1 MFIKNNQWMNSF
13 ETVTGKTHLKIEMPN
28 QDAVM
33 SEVIEEDFLISAV
46 ADGHGSKKCTRSHLG
61 ALYAVES
68 AIQVA
73 KDIKEDFIRD
83 DIIQTK
89 SIGKYYTKRVIALWR
104 KKIDEHLERKPLDLD
119 LLEDLSSKEVKS
131 IKKNQYVS
139 YGSTL
144 LIVMLIKDYIL
155 CYQLGDGDILFISK
169 SNNVTKPIKRDG
181 RHIANDTSSLCLS
194 RPEKEFKIKVFRDL
208 NHVLQMILLST
219 DGYSNSFSSETG
231 FFKVGSDLVEMISED
246 GFSVV
251 EENLKEWIEDTS
263 NQGSGDDT
271 SVSILTRIKKTEELE
286 AASS

>member
-13 ETVTGKTHLKIEMPN
+13 ETITGKTHMKIKMPN

-33 SEVIEEDFLISAV
+33 SEVIDKDFLISAI

-68 AIQVA
+68 AIEVA
-73 KDIKEDFIRD
+73 KNIKEDFIKD
-83 DIIQTK
+83 DVIHTK

-104 KKIDEHLERKPLDLD
+104 KKIDDHLEREPLELD
-119 LLEDLSSKEVKS
+119 LLEDLTLKEIKS
-131 IKKNQYVS
+131 IKKNPYVS

-144 LIVMLIKDYIL
+144 LVVMLIKDYIL
-155 CYQLGDGDILFISK
+155 CYQLGDGDILFVSK
-169 SNNVTKPIKRDG
+169 SNSVTKPIKRDD

-208 NHVLQMILLST
+208 NHILQMILLST
-219 DGYSNSFSSETG
+219 DGYSNSFSSEAG

-246 GFSVV
+246 GFNVID
-251 EENLKEWIEDTS
+251 ENLKEWIEETS
-263 NQGSGDDT
+263 NNGSGDDT
-271 SVSILTRIKKTEELE
+271 SVSILTRIDKKDELE
-286 AASS
+286 TASS